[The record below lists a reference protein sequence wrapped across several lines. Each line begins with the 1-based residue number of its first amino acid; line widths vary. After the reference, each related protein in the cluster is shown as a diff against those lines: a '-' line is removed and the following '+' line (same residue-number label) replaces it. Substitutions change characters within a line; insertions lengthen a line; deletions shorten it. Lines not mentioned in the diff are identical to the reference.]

1 MEQVHCEICELGHT
15 KDPTYV
21 PFVGEMSGILWEFN
35 YVTALHG
42 IEKNIYI
49 RTRRTEG
56 KFTTSVFRT
65 K

>member
-42 IEKNIYI
+42 IEKKIYKDSANW
-49 RTRRTEG
+49 R
-56 KFTTSVFRT
+56 
-65 K
+65 